1 MDSLPAIVGRHTNI
15 RLSNAD
21 TFYVSMIGGDHNF
34 KVAIEQSVQEAPQ
47 RTPLGPMTDPGMHA
61 IGAGDDAVQHLID
74 CPDHDACDRAA
85 RLVEFPANSAGFLTQ
100 MCARFS
106 PSRSAAP
113 WEEGADAL
121 VPANQR

>member
-1 MDSLPAIVGRHTNI
+1 MQHPTRRTLTISKIEPRQTSPNGHHHLDCETDAGIVAFWGSEHNLLNI
-15 RLSNAD
+15 Q
-21 TFYVSMIGGDHNF
+21 V
-34 KVAIEQSVQEAPQ
+34 IEKW
-47 RTPLGPMTDPGMHA
+47 
-61 IGAGDDAVQHLID
+61 
-74 CPDHDACDRAA
+74 
-85 RLVEFPANSAGFLTQ
+85 FLTQ